1 MTFKI
6 CLSHPYLL
14 IYNVYVYEFVY
25 RKKGIR
31 IGWFLFFCMQ
41 NDSFFLQVFIGNY
54 LLEQVVGKPTLFILI
69 KRELTVLLH
78 VRGEMTDFGLP
89 LMSSFGIA
97 VYRLVDGIK
106 WIRCSLI
113 FANFKICIL
122 MNHTQAI
129 GKGILF

>member
-1 MTFKI
+1 
-6 CLSHPYLL
+6 
-14 IYNVYVYEFVY
+14 
-25 RKKGIR
+25 
-31 IGWFLFFCMQ
+31 MQ
-41 NDSFFLQVFIGNY
+41 NDSLFLQVFIGNY

-106 WIRCSLI
+106 
-113 FANFKICIL
+113 
-122 MNHTQAI
+122 
-129 GKGILF
+129 